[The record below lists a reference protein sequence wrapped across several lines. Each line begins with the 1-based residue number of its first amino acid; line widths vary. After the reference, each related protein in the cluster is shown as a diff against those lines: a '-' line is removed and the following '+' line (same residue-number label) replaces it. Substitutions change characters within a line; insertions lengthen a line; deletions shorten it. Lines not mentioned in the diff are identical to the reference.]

1 MVRIAMKIFTCIVML
16 LAAAAPAAA
25 QEAPS
30 GQAVAVAG
38 GVRVVW
44 QQPQPQPYY
53 YLIYRKPAA
62 GGFPKRID
70 PDYAAL
76 TGRWIDASAR
86 SGNYRY
92 RVCAVYAPDGTG
104 LNCSAWF
111 TAGR

>member
-1 MVRIAMKIFTCIVML
+1 MKIVTCIVML
-16 LAAAAPAAA
+16 LAALSPAAA

-38 GVRVVW
+38 GIRIVW

-53 YLIYRKPAA
+53 YLVYRKPA
-62 GGFPKRID
+62 GRGFPKRIN

-76 TGRWIDASAR
+76 TARWTDAGA

-92 RVCAVYAPDGTG
+92 RICAVYSPDGTG
-104 LNCSAWF
+104 LNCGAWF
-111 TAGR
+111 TAVR